1 LTPGRRLRLSA
12 LALLLPVALLAGG
25 CGAKTKPS
33 ATPPV
38 KKKPQHVKAKPK
50 KVSAQT
56 TIGSAVAVTIDNAP
70 GAWPQSGLTHA
81 DLVFEFM
88 AEGGITRYLAVFWHQ
103 SAAKI
108 GPVRST
114 RIYFDNVAAAYGW
127 PLAHAG
133 GNVDALKAI
142 GPLGIKNIDQIY
154 GSGAYFWR
162 TTDRPMPHNLY
173 TSTQLLELAV
183 RTDQY
188 AAAGIPP
195 MPKGAFSG
203 EKTSSALITYAD
215 DPSYNWVYQVGWSW
229 NGTSWTRLIDGKTD
243 VTQAGNSI
251 TAQNVAI
258 IYAPQFPDP
267 DPYTVGAVN
276 YTLQSGSGWLLENG
290 RRTAITW
297 KFGPGGFTYA
307 LSDGAQAPF
316 QSGHTWVEVLPD
328 GTPLSY
334 TP

>member
-1 LTPGRRLRLSA
+1 MTRRLRPLV
-12 LALLLPVALLAGG
+12 LLPIALLAVG
-25 CGAKTKPS
+25 CGSQKPAS
-33 ATPPV
+33 APPV
-38 KKKPQHVKAKPK
+38 HAKKAPTAKPK
-50 KVSAQT
+50 QKQPQAPQ

-81 DLVFEFM
+81 DLVFEFP

-103 SAAKI
+103 SVAKI

-173 TSTQLLELAV
+173 TSTSLLEQAV
-183 RTDQY
+183 KADSYQ
-188 AAAGIPP
+188 AAGIP
-195 MPKGAFSG
+195 AFPQGKISG
-203 EKTSSALITYAD
+203 QSTSSVVITYAD
-215 DPSYNWVYQVGWSW
+215 VPNSWVYQVGWSW
-229 NGTSWTRLIDGKTD
+229 DGTAWSRLIDANVVKTQD
-243 VTQAGNSI
+243 GNAVS
-251 TAQNVAI
+251 AQNVAI
-258 IYAPQFPDP
+258 IAAPEFPDP

-276 YTLQSGSGWLLENG
+276 FTLKSGSGTLLEQ
-290 RRTAITW
+290 RRRVPITW
-297 KFGPGGFTYA
+297 TFGPGGFRFQ
-307 LSDGAQAPF
+307 LEDGSPAPF
-316 QSGHTWVEVLPD
+316 RPGQTWIEVVPT
-328 GTPLSY
+328 GTQISY